1 MLAENFRVN
10 TRIIWGSKVVYGEKL
25 PERARRAL
33 VEAIEEAE
41 AVLYDLNRD
50 PVVGVLRRYLG
61 WRRCYLFFSLRF
73 LINKKP

>member
-50 PVVGVLRRYLG
+50 PVVGV
-61 WRRCYLFFSLRF
+61 C
-73 LINKKP
+73 